1 MKSMMI
7 AVAAAVSLALAGAAS
22 AQSGADLEKSKGCGT
37 CHAADTKKMGPAWK
51 DVAAK
56 YKDNKD
62 AANKIVQLAEA
73 IPAEKYAWRP
83 SEGVR
88 TVSEVIGH
96 VSGGNY
102 FLMGMAG
109 AQAPAGTPR
118 NLEQI
123 TAKAEALTALRRS
136 IEHVRSSM
144 RAMTAADLDAPATI
158 FGRQSTKRDAC
169 LLVVV
174 HAHEHLGQ
182 LIAYARSNG
191 ITPPWSAQGGQ

>member
-1 MKSMMI
+1 MRI
-7 AVAAAVSLALAGAAS
+7 TPLRAAALSVVLAAS
-22 AQSGADLEKSKGCGT
+22 AA
-37 CHAADTKKMGPAWK
+37 HAQQAPAGVQGEMLFWF
-51 DVAAK
+51 D
-56 YKDNKD
+56 D

-83 SEGVR
+83 SQGVR
-88 TVSEVIGH
+88 SVAEVIGH

-109 AQAPAGTPR
+109 APIPAGTPR
-118 NLEQI
+118 DLEQV
-123 TAKAEALTALRRS
+123 TAKAEAISALRQS
-136 IEHVRSSM
+136 IEHVRGAM
-144 RAMTAADLDAPATI
+144 RALTAADLDAAATI

-169 LLVVV
+169 MLTVV

-191 ITPPWSAQGGQ
+191 ITPPWSGN

>member
-1 MKSMMI
+1 MRTTPFR
-7 AVAAAVSLALAGAAS
+7 AAAWALLVGAGAAQ
-22 AQSGADLEKSKGCGT
+22 AQQA
-37 CHAADTKKMGPAWK
+37 PAGVQGEMLFWF
-51 DVAAK
+51 D
-56 YKDNKD
+56 D

-73 IPAEKYAWRP
+73 IPPEKYAWRP
-83 SEGVR
+83 ADGVR
-88 TVSEVIGH
+88 SVAEVIGH

-109 AQAPAGTPR
+109 APAPAGTPR

-123 TAKAEALTALRRS
+123 TAKAEALSALRQS
-136 IEHVRSSM
+136 IEHVRGAM
-144 RAMTAADLDAPATI
+144 RGLTAADLDAPATI

>member
-1 MKSMMI
+1 MRI
-7 AVAAAVSLALAGAAS
+7 TPFRAAAWALLVGAGAAQ
-22 AQSGADLEKSKGCGT
+22 AQQA
-37 CHAADTKKMGPAWK
+37 PAGVQGEMLNWF
-51 DVAAK
+51 D
-56 YKDNKD
+56 D

-73 IPAEKYAWRP
+73 IPAEKFAWRP
-83 SEGVR
+83 ADGVR
-88 TVSEVIGH
+88 SVAEVIGH

-123 TAKAEALTALRRS
+123 TAKAEAIRALQQS
-136 IEHVRSSM
+136 IEHVRTSM

-191 ITPPWSAQGGQ
+191 VTPPWSGQGGQ